1 MEVIFAAA
9 HLPGSQG
16 RQAGQKVSY
25 HICEYL
31 AKRHRI
37 HLLPFVPESDLAGF
51 TREELGIF
59 ASYDL
64 VPLNNSVRL
73 AGVLSAP
80 HMPLAIA
87 ARHSASYRRKLR
99 KLVRETRADVVI
111 FDHTAMFQ
119 YAADIAAEALCM
131 GIAHDI
137 CTQGWRRKIMG
148 VRHRFAQFMLG
159 IEAGRMERWERLVSA
174 QLDFVVT
181 LSDKD
186 KRFIEELQPKVKAIV
201 IDAWFSPPASEAA
214 AQREPGAMIFFGA
227 MDRAENVDAARWA
240 ANELLP
246 KIRRSAPHA
255 RLYIAGNR
263 GEQIASEFVGRDDIV
278 ITGFVQDVGA
288 LMSRM
293 ELALLPLRLGAGI
306 KIKTLECMA
315 AGLPVVTTSVGEE
328 GIGGTHAVHYC
339 VAETADDLARHAIH
353 LLESPSEAQE
363 MGSRAKEFVTKNR
376 RFSER
381 MQSLEDALV
390 DAVAQRQHCVEV

>member
-1 MEVIFAAA
+1 MDIVFAAA
-9 HLPGSQG
+9 HLPASQG
-16 RQAGQKVSY
+16 RQAGQKTSFNLCK
-25 HICEYL
+25 HL
-31 AKRHRI
+31 AQRHRL
-37 HLLPFVPESDLAGF
+37 HLLAFAPASELANF

-59 ASYDL
+59 TSYEL
-64 VPLNNSVRL
+64 IPLNNSVRL
-73 AGVLSAP
+73 AGVLSSP
-80 HMPLAIA
+80 HIPLAFA
-87 ARHSASYRRKLR
+87 VRHSASYCRKLR
-99 KLVRETRADVVI
+99 KLVRETHADVVI

-119 YAADIAAEALCM
+119 YAAEIGATAVCV
-131 GIAHDI
+131 GSAHDI
-137 CTQGWRRKIMG
+137 CTQGWRRKVMG
-148 VRHRFAQFMLG
+148 ARNPLVRFMLG
-159 IEAGRMERWERLVSA
+159 VEARRIERWERCVCA
-174 QLDFVVT
+174 QLDFVVPH
-181 LSDKD
+181 SDKD
-186 KRFIEELQPKVKAIV
+186 KQFIEELQPGVKAIA